1 MLTVKSS
8 QHAVEEVAV
17 PAAEE
22 PDTHHTPRVV
32 HMEPKLE
39 VVGIRLAHRHS

>member
-1 MLTVKSS
+1 MVKSS

-17 PAAEE
+17 LAAGE
-22 PDTHHTPRVV
+22 PGIHHTPLVV

-39 VVGIRLAHRHS
+39 VVGIRLAHMHS